1 MKILIDAMGGDLAPK
16 APVLGALQARQRY
29 GCDIVLIGKEDVIRA
44 TLTQESVT
52 DLPQGLEI
60 QNATEVV
67 EICDNPSTAWRA
79 KKDSSLTVGLK
90 LLKSGA
96 GDAFLSAGSTGA
108 ILSGATLLVKRI
120 PGIHRAAVAPV
131 IPTRTGRAV
140 LIDAGANADCTPEY
154 MMQFAFMGSFYAK
167 QILGTETPRVGLLNI
182 GAEPSKG
189 NEQYKMVH
197 QLLQEAGDQ
206 GRIHFIG
213 NVEGSSAV
221 EGAADVI
228 VCDGFVGNIFLKTLE
243 GTASFLMHEL
253 KDAFF
258 TNLSTKLSALVLKKH
273 LAGMRKKLD
282 PREVGGTALLGI
294 QKPVIKAH
302 GSSDAY
308 AICSAVGQAIQFAQ
322 SSLVADIQANMD
334 SMTVHPGAD
343 PQNAPVPPLP

>member
-16 APVLGALQARQRY
+16 APVLGALQARQKY
-29 GCDIVLIGKEDVIRA
+29 GCDVVLVGQEDVIRA
-44 TLTQESVT
+44 TLAQEGVT
-52 DLPQGLEI
+52 DLPQGVEI

-67 EICDNPSTAWRA
+67 EICDNPSTAWRT

-90 LLKSGA
+90 LLKNGG
-96 GDAFLSAGSTGA
+96 GDAFLSA
-108 ILSGATLLVKRI
+108 ATLLIKRI
-120 PGIHRAAVAPV
+120 PGIRRAAVAPV
-131 IPTRTGRAV
+131 VPTGTGKAV

-154 MMQFAFMGSFYAK
+154 MVQFAFMGSFYAK
-167 QILGTETPRVGLLNI
+167 QMLDVETPKVGLLNI

-189 NEQYKMVH
+189 SEQYKQVH

-213 NVEGSSAV
+213 NVEGNSAIK
-221 EGAADVI
+221 GAADVI
-228 VCDGFVGNIFLKTLE
+228 VCDGFTGNIFLKTLE

-253 KDAFF
+253 KDVFF

-273 LAGMRKKLD
+273 LAGMQKKVD

-322 SSLVADIQANMD
+322 SSLVADIEQNID
-334 SMTVHPGAD
+334 SMTL
-343 PQNAPVPPLP
+343 QTKSEPVPPSP

>member
-44 TLTQESVT
+44 TLTQEGVT

-96 GDAFLSAGSTGA
+96 GDA

-120 PGIHRAAVAPV
+120 PGIRRAAVAPV

-302 GSSDAY
+302 GSSDDF
-308 AICSAVGQAIQFAQ
+308 AIKNAIRQAKLCVANDLCGTMQTALAAVAEKAE
-322 SSLVADIQANMD
+322 AEKAE
-334 SMTVHPGAD
+334 
-343 PQNAPVPPLP
+343 PVKE

>member
-16 APVLGALQARQRY
+16 APVLGALQARQKY
-29 GCDIVLIGKEDVIRA
+29 GCDVVLVGQEDVIRA
-44 TLTQESVT
+44 TLAQEGVT
-52 DLPQGLEI
+52 DLPQGVEI

-67 EICDNPSTAWRA
+67 EICDNPSTAWRT

-90 LLKSGA
+90 LLKNGG

-108 ILSGATLLVKRI
+108 ILSAATLLIKRI
-120 PGIHRAAVAPV
+120 PGIRRAAVAPV
-131 IPTRTGRAV
+131 VPTGTGKAV

-154 MMQFAFMGSFYAK
+154 MVQFAFMGSFYAK
-167 QILGTETPRVGLLNI
+167 QMLDVETPKVGLLNI

-189 NEQYKMVH
+189 SEQYKQVH

-213 NVEGSSAV
+213 NVEGNSAIK
-221 EGAADVI
+221 GAADVI
-228 VCDGFVGNIFLKTLE
+228 VCDGFTGNILLKTLE

-253 KDAFF
+253 KDVFF

-273 LAGMRKKLD
+273 LAGMQKKVD

-322 SSLVADIQANMD
+322 SSLVADIEQNID
-334 SMTVHPGAD
+334 SMTL
-343 PQNAPVPPLP
+343 QTKSEPVPPSP

>member
-16 APVLGALQARQRY
+16 APVLGALQAQQKY
-29 GCDIVLIGKEDVIRA
+29 GCDVVLVGQEDAIRA
-44 TLTQESVT
+44 VLAQEGVT
-52 DLPQGLEI
+52 TLPQGVEI

-67 EICDNPSTAWRA
+67 EICDNPSTAWRT

-90 LLKSGA
+90 LLKSG

-108 ILSGATLLVKRI
+108 VLSAATLLIKRI
-120 PGIHRAAVAPV
+120 PGIRRAAVAPAV
-131 IPTRTGRAV
+131 PTGSGKAV

-154 MMQFAFMGSFYAK
+154 MVQFAFMGSFYAK
-167 QILGTETPRVGLLNI
+167 QILGVAAPRVGLLNI

-189 NEQYKMVH
+189 SEQYKQVH

-213 NVEGSSAV
+213 NVEGNSAV
-221 EGAADVI
+221 KGAADVI
-228 VCDGFVGNIFLKTLE
+228 VCDGFTGNIFLKTLE

-253 KDAFF
+253 KDIFF
-258 TNLSTKLSALVLKKH
+258 TNLSTKLSALILKKH
-273 LAGMRKKLD
+273 LAGMQKKVD
-282 PREVGGTALLGI
+282 PREIGGTALLGI

-322 SSLVADIQANMD
+322 SSLVSDIEANID
-334 SMTVHPGAD
+334 SMTLQTNGE
-343 PQNAPVPPLP
+343 PVPPSP